1 MYFDHFISPSLLE
14 LPQFRTITYNPD
26 DISALKHLSDD
37 ELFDLYYL
45 FYDTDPVQDDR
56 GYLIR
61 QIYTANINPIEPLQR
76 PPIDNLGHSLNCKP
90 SICHPIPFPIPRID
104 TAYHRFTIPYV
115 AGSGAYAWLT
125 CDCFYL
131 DRSQIPLMSDF
142 QRFSSCGNCKGS
154 GGGCPVYS
162 PHFTKFKPS
171 IDTFFLM
178 ALSIDYK
185 WVFKNVWKDRR
196 QHYRNTTLMFLMYPD
211 RMTEN
216 YLARITSQLSP
227 LGFNLFCG
235 NCRGC
240 RPKDCTVNWQPSYCS
255 KPSKRTFSMESVG
268 VDCDALHYDL
278 YEEWLPWFFSGTDY
292 MPAYMTRYTGFF
304 TKSTFEN
311 CLDLLGKSIQSDKS
325 YSTETPP
332 STYVDQQLT
341 LTAQPIP
348 KWHHRGQ
355 LQLAYGVSLP

>member
-131 DRSQIPLMSDF
+131 DRSQIPLMS
-142 QRFSSCGNCKGS
+142 
-154 GGGCPVYS
+154 
-162 PHFTKFKPS
+162 T
-171 IDTFFLM
+171 
-178 ALSIDYK
+178 
-185 WVFKNVWKDRR
+185 
-196 QHYRNTTLMFLMYPD
+196 
-211 RMTEN
+211 
-216 YLARITSQLSP
+216 IT
-227 LGFNLFCG
+227 
-235 NCRGC
+235 CR
-240 RPKDCTVNWQPSYCS
+240 
-255 KPSKRTFSMESVG
+255 E
-268 VDCDALHYDL
+268 
-278 YEEWLPWFFSGTDY
+278 
-292 MPAYMTRYTGFF
+292 
-304 TKSTFEN
+304 KSR
-311 CLDLLGKSIQSDKS
+311 QSDKRWQNLLMRLQKKS
-325 YSTETPP
+325 LSPET
-332 STYVDQQLT
+332 QQR
-341 LTAQPIP
+341 A
-348 KWHHRGQ
+348 
-355 LQLAYGVSLP
+355 